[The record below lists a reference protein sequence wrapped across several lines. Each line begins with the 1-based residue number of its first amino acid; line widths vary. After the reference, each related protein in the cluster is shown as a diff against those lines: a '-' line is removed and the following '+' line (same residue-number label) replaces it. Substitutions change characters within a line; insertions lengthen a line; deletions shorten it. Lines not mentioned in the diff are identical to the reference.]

1 MKFRS
6 IIVLV
11 LVTVIYFSC
20 QKSDTSETYSFD
32 NYDRQVLLSN
42 LVDNILIPAYQNFY
56 SELNEFDIA
65 ISNFQSAAT
74 SNNLQDIRSKFIE
87 AYKLWQHVEMFNIG
101 YAEEIFYGS
110 KMNIYPTNV
119 SRISNN
125 INSINSDLDTNPNQ
139 FSAQGFPAIDYML
152 YGIAGSDQEF
162 IELYGENSGDNP
174 TFDYLNLIV
183 DRMVVNTDAVVNDW
197 LENKDNFINS
207 TGNTSGSSLNMLA
220 NDFIYYYEKGFRANK
235 FGIPAGVWAGILT
248 QNVESFYARSLS
260 KVLAQESLNASK
272 NFFLGIH
279 YDSDINGEGLYDYI
293 AYLDDTNYSNNSD
306 FIGLQDAIVESM
318 DNSMNKINSLSDNF
332 VNQIENDNYKM
343 LETFDAIQDG
353 VVLMKTNML
362 SLLGI
367 SVDYF
372 DADGD

>member
-119 SRISNN
+119 SRISDN

>member
-1 MKFRS
+1 M
-6 IIVLV
+6 
-11 LVTVIYFSC
+11 YFSC

-74 SNNLQDIRSKFIE
+74 SNNLQDIRIKFIE

-119 SRISNN
+119 SRISVN
-125 INSINSDLDTNPNQ
+125 INSTNSDLDTNPNQ

-183 DRMVVNTDAVVNDW
+183 DRMVVNTDAVMNDW

-220 NDFIYYYEKGFRANK
+220 NDFIYYYEKSFRTNK
-235 FGIPAGVWAGILT
+235 FGIPAGVWSGILP

-260 KVLAQESLNASK
+260 KVLAEESLKASK

-279 YDSDINGEGLYDYI
+279 YDSDIDGEGLYDYI
-293 AYLDDTNYSNNSD
+293 AYLDDINYSDNTD
-306 FIGLQDAIVESM
+306 YLGLQDAILESM
-318 DNSMNKINSLSDNF
+318 DDSRDKINVLGDDF
-332 VNQIENDNYKM
+332 INQIENDNYKM

>member
-74 SNNLQDIRSKFIE
+74 SNNLQDIRIKFIE

-119 SRISNN
+119 SRISVN
-125 INSINSDLDTNPNQ
+125 INSTNSDLDTNPNQ
-139 FSAQGFPAIDYML
+139 YSAQGFPAIDYML

-183 DRMVVNTDAVVNDW
+183 DRMVVNTDAVMNDW

>member
-1 MKFRS
+1 M
-6 IIVLV
+6 
-11 LVTVIYFSC
+11 YFSC

-74 SNNLQDIRSKFIE
+74 SNNLQDIRIKFIE

-119 SRISNN
+119 SRISVN
-125 INSINSDLDTNPNQ
+125 INSTNSDLDTNPNQ
-139 FSAQGFPAIDYML
+139 YSAQGFPAIDYML

-183 DRMVVNTDAVVNDW
+183 DRMVVNTDAVMNDW

-220 NDFIYYYEKGFRANK
+220 NDFIYYYEKSFRTNK
-235 FGIPAGVWAGILT
+235 FGIPAGVWSGILP

-260 KVLAQESLNASK
+260 KVLAEESLKASK

-279 YDSDINGEGLYDYI
+279 YDSDTDGEGLYDYI
-293 AYLDDTNYSNNSD
+293 AYLDDINYSDNTD
-306 FIGLQDAIVESM
+306 YLGLQDAILESM
-318 DNSMNKINSLSDNF
+318 DDSRDKINVLGDDF
-332 VNQIENDNYKM
+332 INQIENDNYKM

>member
-1 MKFRS
+1 MKLKS
-6 IIVLV
+6 ILIVFIISLV
-11 LVTVIYFSC
+11 YFSC
-20 QKSDTSETYSFD
+20 EESDNGPISSFD
-32 NYDRQVLLSN
+32 SYDRQVLLTN
-42 LVDNILIPAYQNFY
+42 LVDNIIIPSYQNFY

-65 ISNFQSAAT
+65 ISNFQSAST
-74 SNNLQDIRSKFIE
+74 SNNLEDIRSKFIE

-119 SRISNN
+119 SRISEN
-125 INSINSDLDTNPNQ
+125 INSANSDLDSNPNQ

-183 DRMVVNTDAVVNDW
+183 DRMVLNTDAVINDW

-235 FGIPAGVWAGILT
+235 FGIPAGVWTGILP
-248 QNVESFYARSLS
+248 QNVEAFYARSLS
-260 KVLAQESLNASK
+260 KVLAQESLKASK
-272 NFFLGIH
+272 NFFIGIH

-306 FIGLQDAIVESM
+306 FLGLQDAIVESM
-318 DNSMNKINSLSDNF
+318 DNSMNKINSLGDNF
-332 VNQIENDNYKM
+332 VAQIESDNYKM

-353 VVLMKTNML
+353 VVLIKTNML

>member
-6 IIVLV
+6 IIVV

-56 SELNEFDIA
+56 SELNEFDTA
-65 ISNFQSAAT
+65 ISNFQSATT

-87 AYKLWQHVEMFNIG
+87 VYKLWQHVEMFNIG

-119 SRISNN
+119 SRISDN
-125 INSINSDLDTNPNQ
+125 INSINSDLDTNSNQ

-183 DRMVVNTDAVVNDW
+183 DRMVVNTDAVMSDW

-235 FGIPAGVWAGILT
+235 FGIPAGVWAGVLT

-306 FIGLQDAIVESM
+306 FLGLQDAIVESM
-318 DNSMNKINSLSDNF
+318 DNSMNKINSLSGNF

>member
-74 SNNLQDIRSKFIE
+74 SNNLQDIRIKFIE

-119 SRISNN
+119 SRISDN

-183 DRMVVNTDAVVNDW
+183 DRMVVNTDAVMNDW

>member
-74 SNNLQDIRSKFIE
+74 SNNLQDIRIKFIE

-119 SRISNN
+119 SRISVN
-125 INSINSDLDTNPNQ
+125 INSTNSDLDTNPNQ
-139 FSAQGFPAIDYML
+139 YSAQGFPAIDYML

-183 DRMVVNTDAVVNDW
+183 DRMVVNTDAVMNYW

-220 NDFIYYYEKGFRANK
+220 NDFIYYYEKSFRTNK
-235 FGIPAGVWAGILT
+235 FGIPAGVWSGILP

-260 KVLAQESLNASK
+260 KVLAKESLKASK

-279 YDSDINGEGLYDYI
+279 YDSDIDGEGLYDYI
-293 AYLDDTNYSNNSD
+293 AYLDDINYSDNTD
-306 FIGLQDAIVESM
+306 YLGLQDAILESM
-318 DNSMNKINSLSDNF
+318 DDSRDKINVLGDDF
-332 VNQIENDNYKM
+332 INQIENDNYKM